1 MVVRCE
7 EADYC
12 DRIWDVLAGY
22 PGEPDPEA
30 SSVVEFLS
38 PLCRC
43 CSSPGPHGEPKVN
56 SVCRIEEKAISEAE
70 WIYKKLMQRP
80 ELQRLLAKDA
90 SEDVAL
96 EVEEEERDSVPLP
109 PKPEVEE
116 IRVLY
121 LQPTKLDSVAA
132 AMKVRWKTRL
142 ENEYNMK
149 VDMVTEEPPLEKW
162 TIPN

>member
-1 MVVRCE
+1 
-7 EADYC
+7 
-12 DRIWDVLAGY
+12 
-22 PGEPDPEA
+22 
-30 SSVVEFLS
+30 
-38 PLCRC
+38 
-43 CSSPGPHGEPKVN
+43 
-56 SVCRIEEKAISEAE
+56 
-70 WIYKKLMQRP
+70 MQRP